1 MCQGSIRP
9 SGLVKS
15 TNEGS
20 INKEDCAYKPFL
32 NHLCAI
38 LIVIA
43 HKPLIAEA
51 LCAIFTVIAH
61 KLLIL
66 ETLCT
71 TTNCTAHIS
80 LDPEALY
87 AITLNV
93 IYRRIYPAP
102 HPLVSSDS
110 RGLPGHLPSPCSCP
124 RGFNSPRR
132 SARGSWGRP

>member
-15 TNEGS
+15 INEGS
-20 INKEDCAYKPFL
+20 INEEDCAYKPFL
-32 NHLCAI
+32 NHLCA
-38 LIVIA
+38 
-43 HKPLIAEA
+43 
-51 LCAIFTVIAH
+51 
-61 KLLIL
+61 
-66 ETLCT
+66 

-132 SARGSWGRP
+132 SARGSWGRPNKYKTHLRQGGDKRGSGSRVKGQYAGRISSAAGL